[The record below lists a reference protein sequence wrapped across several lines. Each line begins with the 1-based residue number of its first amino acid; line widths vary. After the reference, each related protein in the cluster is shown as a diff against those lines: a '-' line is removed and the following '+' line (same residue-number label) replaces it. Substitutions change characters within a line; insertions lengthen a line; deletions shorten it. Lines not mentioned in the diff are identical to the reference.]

1 MDKTDR
7 IKHLQEVIR
16 IQSENDNEIEVAKYY
31 QKLFNEHGIE
41 SELVEYSP
49 TRSNLVAEI
58 KGEEPGKVLILSG
71 HMDVVAAG
79 DPNNWT
85 YPPYEAVIADGKM
98 YGRGTTDMKAG
109 LTALVLAM
117 IELKESS
124 QLTKGTV
131 RLVATVGEEIGMLGS
146 KQVTEEGYL
155 NDADAIIVGEPKSE
169 KGKIVAAHK
178 GSIQY
183 EIISHGRSAHSAIPE
198 TGINS
203 LQQIVDYIQ
212 ITNKRFEEAA
222 SVAENDKL
230 GRMLN
235 AYTVI
240 NGGDQIN
247 SVPALTKLKANGR
260 TIPEVGNDVFLDIVN
275 STIEEMNEKIEGR
288 LELNLM
294 QNNPAVE
301 SNFDSDLIQSFRNVA
316 DTSIKP
322 VAMAGATDASNFGRI
337 EKAFDLAIYGPGN
350 MELAH
355 AVDEY
360 VEVDDYLD
368 FIDLYQKTAI
378 DYLD

>member
-1 MDKTDR
+1 MNKEEK

-16 IQSENDNEIEVAKYY
+16 IQSENDFELTVAEYY
-31 QKLFNEHGIE
+31 QGLFNDHGIE
-41 SELVEYSP
+41 SELVEYSL

-58 KGEEPGKVLILSG
+58 QGEEPGKVLILSG

-79 DPNNWT
+79 DEKDWT
-85 YPPYEAVIADGKM
+85 YPPFEAVIDDGKM

-109 LTALVLAM
+109 LTALVLSM
-117 IELKESS
+117 IELKESG
-124 QLTKGTV
+124 QLKKGTV

-146 KQVTEEGYL
+146 EQLTKEGYID
-155 NDADAIIVGEPKSE
+155 DADAIIVAEPKLALGE
-169 KGKIVAAHK
+169 IVTAHK

-183 EIISHGRSAHSAIPE
+183 EIHSYGRSAHSSTPE
-198 TGINS
+198 AGINS
-203 LQQIVDYIQ
+203 IQQIVDYIQ

-222 SVAENDKL
+222 AVAENEKL

-240 NGGDQIN
+240 EGGDQIN
-247 SVPALTKLKANGR
+247 SIPAMTILRANGR

-275 STIEEMNEKIEGR
+275 STIEEMNEKIEGT
-288 LELNLM
+288 LELNLL

-301 SNFDSDLIQSFRNVA
+301 SDFDTDLIQSFKNVA
-316 DTSIKP
+316 DYSIKP

-337 EKAFDLAIYGPGN
+337 DKEFDLAIYGPGQ
-350 MELAH
+350 METAH

-360 VEVDDYLD
+360 VKVDDYLD
-368 FIDLYQKTAI
+368 FIDLYQKTAL
-378 DYLD
+378 DYLS

>member
-1 MDKTDR
+1 MNKEDK
-7 IKHLQEVIR
+7 IKHLQEI
-16 IQSENDNEIEVAKYY
+16 IQIHSENENEVEVAKYY
-31 QKLFNEHGIE
+31 QNLLNKHGIE

-49 TRSNLVAEI
+49 TRTNLVAEI
-58 KGEEPGKVLILSG
+58 KGEEPGKVLVLSG

-79 DPNNWT
+79 DEKDWA
-85 YPPYEAVIADGKM
+85 YPPYGAVIDDGKM

-117 IELKESS
+117 IELKEND
-124 QLTKGTV
+124 QLTKGTI

-146 KQVTEEGYL
+146 KQLTEEGYID
-155 NDADAIIVGEPKSE
+155 DADAIIVAEPKLA
-169 KGKIVAAHK
+169 KGQIVTAHK

-183 EIISHGRSAHSAIPE
+183 EIISYGRSAHSSIPE
-198 TGINS
+198 AGINS
-203 LQQIVDYIQ
+203 IQQIVDYIQ
-212 ITNKRFEEAA
+212 ITNKRFKQAA
-222 SVAENDKL
+222 AVAENEKM

-247 SVPALTKLKANGR
+247 SIPATTKLKANGR
-260 TIPEVGNDVFLDIVN
+260 TIPEVDNDVFLDIVN
-275 STIEEMNEKIEGR
+275 TTIEEMNEKIEGR

-301 SNFDSDLIQSFRNVA
+301 SDFDTDLIQSFRNVS
-316 DTSIKP
+316 DDPIEP

-337 EKAFDLAIYGPGN
+337 DKKFDLAIYGPGN
-350 MELAH
+350 IKLAH

-360 VEVDDYLD
+360 VEVQDYLD
-368 FIDLYQKTAI
+368 FIELYRKTAV
-378 DYLD
+378 DYLS